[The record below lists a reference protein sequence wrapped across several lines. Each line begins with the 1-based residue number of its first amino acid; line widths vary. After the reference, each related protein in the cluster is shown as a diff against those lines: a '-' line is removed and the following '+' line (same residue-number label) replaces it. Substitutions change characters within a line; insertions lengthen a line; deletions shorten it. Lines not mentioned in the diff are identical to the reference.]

1 MDKRRTQQSVILAAA
16 VIVIIILVLII
27 GKIINKYT
35 PTKEEMDLF
44 EYYGVSDD
52 TSAAIVLD
60 HEIISQQAVIKD
72 GALYVDYDTVRE
84 LFNSRFYWDANENLL
99 LYTTPSDVVYA
110 AASSN
115 YY

>member
-35 PTKEEMDLF
+35 PTKDEMDLF

-52 TSAAIVLD
+52 TSA
-60 HEIISQQAVIKD
+60 VI
-72 GALYVDYDTVRE
+72 
-84 LFNSRFYWDANENLL
+84 
-99 LYTTPSDVVYA
+99 
-110 AASSN
+110 
-115 YY
+115 